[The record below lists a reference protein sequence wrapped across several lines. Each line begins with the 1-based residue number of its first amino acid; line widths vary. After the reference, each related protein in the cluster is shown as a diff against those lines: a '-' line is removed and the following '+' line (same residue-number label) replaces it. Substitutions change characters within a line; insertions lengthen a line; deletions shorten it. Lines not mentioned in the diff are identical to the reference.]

1 MIRLTN
7 ATFKK
12 LKDPMT
18 GVVDVIKITYSDEA
32 ISISVP
38 MKETNNDY
46 VKIKAAADAGDITIE
61 EAD

>member
-1 MIRLTN
+1 MRFTN

-12 LKDPMT
+12 YKDT
-18 GVVDVIKITYSDEA
+18 ITDVVCGIKVTYSDQA

-38 MKETNNDY
+38 INEENTDY
-46 VKIKAAADAGDITIE
+46 AEIKAAADAGEITIE

>member
-18 GVVDVIKITYSDEA
+18 GVVGVIKVTYSDQA
-32 ISISVP
+32 ITISVP
-38 MKETNNDY
+38 MKEENLKY
-46 VKIKAAADAGDITIE
+46 AKIKKAADAGEITIE

>member
-18 GVVDVIKITYSDEA
+18 GVVGVIKVTYSDQA

-38 MKETNNDY
+38 MIEENLKY
-46 VKIKAAADAGDITIE
+46 AKIKKAADAGEITIE

>member
-1 MIRLTN
+1 MRLTN

-18 GVVDVIKITYSDEA
+18 GVVGIIKVTYSDQA

-38 MKETNNDY
+38 MRESNSDY
-46 VKIKAAADAGDITIE
+46 AEIKASADAGDITIE

>member
-38 MKETNNDY
+38 MKEGNTDY

>member
-1 MIRLTN
+1 MRFTN
-7 ATFKK
+7 GTFKK

-18 GVVDVIKITYSDEA
+18 GVVDVIKVTYSDQA

-38 MKETNNDY
+38 MKETNSDY
-46 VKIKAAADAGDITIE
+46 VEIKAAADAGEITIE

>member
-1 MIRLTN
+1 MKLTN

-12 LKDPMT
+12 YKDTIT
-18 GVVDVIKITYSDEA
+18 GVVCAIKVIYSDQA

-38 MKETNNDY
+38 INEANTDY
-46 VKIKAAADAGDITIE
+46 AEIKAAADAGDITIE

>member
-1 MIRLTN
+1 MRFTN

-12 LKDPMT
+12 VKDPIT
-18 GVVDVIKITYSDEA
+18 GEVGVIKVTYSDQA

-38 MKETNNDY
+38 MIEENIKYKE
-46 VKIKAAADAGDITIE
+46 IKKAADAGDITIE

>member
-1 MIRLTN
+1 MRFTN

-12 LKDPMT
+12 VKDPIT
-18 GVVDVIKITYSDEA
+18 GEVGVIKVTYSDQA

-38 MKETNNDY
+38 MIEENIKYKE
-46 VKIKAAADAGDITIE
+46 IKKAADAGEITIE

>member
-1 MIRLTN
+1 MRFTN

-12 LKDPMT
+12 LKDTIT
-18 GVVDVIKITYSDEA
+18 GVVFAIKVTYSDEA

-38 MKETNNDY
+38 MNEANADY
-46 VKIKAAADAGDITIE
+46 AEIKAAADEGEIAIA

>member
-1 MIRLTN
+1 MRFTN

-12 LKDPMT
+12 YKDTIT
-18 GVVDVIKITYSDEA
+18 GVVCGIKVTYSDEA

-38 MKETNNDY
+38 MREGNTDY
-46 VKIKAAADAGDITIE
+46 DEIKAAADAGEITIE

>member
-1 MIRLTN
+1 MRLTN

-18 GVVDVIKITYSDEA
+18 GVVGIIKVTYSDKA

-38 MKETNNDY
+38 MRESNSDY
-46 VKIKAAADAGDITIE
+46 AEIKAAADAGEITIE

>member
-1 MIRLTN
+1 MRFTN

-12 LKDPMT
+12 YKDT
-18 GVVDVIKITYSDEA
+18 ITDVVCGIKITYSDQA

-38 MKETNNDY
+38 INEDNTDY
-46 VKIKAAADAGDITIE
+46 AEIKDAVDAGEITIE

>member
-1 MIRLTN
+1 MRFTN

-12 LKDPMT
+12 MKDPIT
-18 GVVDVIKITYSDEA
+18 GVVGVIKVTYSDEA

-46 VKIKAAADAGDITIE
+46 AKIKEAADAGEITIE

>member
-1 MIRLTN
+1 MRFTN

-12 LKDPMT
+12 LKDPIT
-18 GVVDVIKITYSDEA
+18 GVVDVIKVTYSDQA

-38 MKETNNDY
+38 MKEDNSDY
-46 VKIKAAADAGDITIE
+46 VEIKKAADAGDITIE

>member
-1 MIRLTN
+1 MRFTN

-12 LKDPMT
+12 IKDSMT
-18 GVVDVIKITYSDEA
+18 GNVYNIKVTYSDEA

-46 VKIKAAADAGDITIE
+46 VKIKAAADAGEITIE
-61 EAD
+61 EAE

>member
-1 MIRLTN
+1 MRFTN

-12 LKDPMT
+12 IKDSMT
-18 GVVDVIKITYSDEA
+18 GNVYNIKVTYSDEA

>member
-1 MIRLTN
+1 MRFTN

-12 LKDPMT
+12 IKDPMT
-18 GVVDVIKITYSDEA
+18 GIVNVIKVTYSDEA

-38 MKETNNDY
+38 MKEENIKY
-46 VKIKAAADAGDITIE
+46 AKIKKAADAGEITIE

>member
-1 MIRLTN
+1 MIFTN

-12 LKDPMT
+12 VKDPMT
-18 GVVDVIKITYSDEA
+18 GVVGVIKVTYSDQA

-38 MKETNNDY
+38 IKEDNTDY
-46 VKIKAAADAGDITIE
+46 VEIKAAADAGDITIQ

>member
-18 GVVDVIKITYSDEA
+18 GVVGVIKVTYSDEA